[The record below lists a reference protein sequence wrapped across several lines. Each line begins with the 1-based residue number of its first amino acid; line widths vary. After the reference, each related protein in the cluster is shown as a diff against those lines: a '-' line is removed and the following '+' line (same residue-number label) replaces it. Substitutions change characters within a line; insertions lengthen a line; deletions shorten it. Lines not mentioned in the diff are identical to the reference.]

1 MKPRVFR
8 TLNAAVLGIV
18 LLTVLSACGSVQPR
32 YSSRDMTR
40 APSSNSPRVASDSH
54 YRSSTL
60 RPYDVHG
67 QTYYPA
73 IPDAG
78 WSETGLASWYA
89 YESPNRTTA
98 NGEPFDTDQLT
109 AAHKTLPLPCIVEVE
124 NLDNGRTARI
134 RVNDRGPFV
143 DGRIIDLSRAS
154 AQALGVYNAGTA
166 RVRVTFLGPAEAVDS
181 NVQYARR
188 DDPPPAPQPSDEAYS
203 YIVQVGAF
211 SQSDNAEAARDRL
224 DGARIRQ
231 RNGLYLV
238 YLGPYT
244 GTGAAESHRQ
254 DAIDA
259 GFRDAILKREN

>member
-1 MKPRVFR
+1 M
-8 TLNAAVLGIV
+8 
-18 LLTVLSACGSVQPR
+18 VLSACGSVQPR
-32 YSSRDMTR
+32 YSSQDMTR
-40 APSSNSPRVASDSH
+40 APSSPRVASDSH

-78 WSETGLASWYA
+78 WSQTGLASWYA

-124 NLDNGRTARI
+124 NLDNGKTARI

-166 RVRVTFLGPAEAVDS
+166 RVRVTFLGPAEAVDPG
-181 NVQYARR
+181 VQYARR
-188 DDPPPAPQPSDEAYS
+188 DDPPPTPAQPSDDALS
-203 YIVQVGAF
+203 YIVQIGAF
-211 SQSDNAEAARDRL
+211 SQSDNAQAARDRV
-224 DGARIRQ
+224 DGAKIRQ

-238 YLGPYT
+238 YLGPYE
-244 GTGAAESHRQ
+244 GAGAAESHRQ
-254 DAIDA
+254 DAITA

>member
-1 MKPRVFR
+1 MKSGVFR
-8 TLNAAVLGIV
+8 TLNAAGLGLV
-18 LLTVLSACGSVQPR
+18 LLMVLSACSSVQPR
-32 YSSRDMTR
+32 YSSRDVTG
-40 APSSNSPRVASDSH
+40 APSVPRVASDSH

-67 QTYYPA
+67 ETYYPT

-98 NGEPFDTDQLT
+98 NGEPFDTDQMT

-124 NLDNGRTARI
+124 NLDNGKTVRV

-166 RVRVTFLGPAEAVDS
+166 RVRVTFLGPADAVDPG
-181 NVQYARR
+181 VQYARR
-188 DDPPPAPQPSDEAYS
+188 DDPAPAQPSDEALS
-203 YIVQVGAF
+203 YIVQIGAF

-224 DGARIRQ
+224 DGAKVRQ

-244 GTGAAESHRQ
+244 GAGAAESHRQ

-259 GFRDAILKREN
+259 GFRDAILKKDN

>member
-1 MKPRVFR
+1 MKSRVFR
-8 TLNAAVLGIV
+8 TLNAAVLSIV

-32 YSSRDMTR
+32 YSASGDITR
-40 APSSNSPRVASDSH
+40 APSAPRVASDSH

-67 QTYYPA
+67 QTYYPT
-73 IPDAG
+73 IPDSG
-78 WSETGLASWYA
+78 WSQTGLASWYA

-98 NGEPFDTDQLT
+98 NGEPFDTDQMT

-124 NLDNGRTARI
+124 NLDNGRKVRV

-166 RVRVTFLGPAEAVDS
+166 RVRVTFLGPAEAV
-181 NVQYARR
+181 NPGVQYARR
-188 DDPPPAPQPSDEAYS
+188 DDPPARPSDEALS
-203 YIVQVGAF
+203 YIVQIGAF

-224 DGARIRQ
+224 DGAKVRQ

-244 GTGAAESHRQ
+244 GAGAAESHRQ